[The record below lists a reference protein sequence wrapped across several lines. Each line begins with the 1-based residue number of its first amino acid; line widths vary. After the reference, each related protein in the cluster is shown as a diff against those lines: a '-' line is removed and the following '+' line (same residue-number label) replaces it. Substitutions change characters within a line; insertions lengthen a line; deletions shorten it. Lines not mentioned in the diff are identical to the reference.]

1 MTRSERASQIWAVLA
16 LSAKGRQS
24 LTYGILSKLVGVPAA
39 GLGKLLEPI
48 QSYCLIEKLP
58 PLTILVVQQESG
70 LPGSGFTGAK
80 ATEFT
85 RDQMRVFSFDWIEH
99 GNPQP
104 ESLERA
110 ALQQPSNG

>member
-16 LSAKGRQS
+16 LAATNRQS
-24 LTYGILSKLVGVPAA
+24 LTYGMLSKLIGVPAA

-48 QSYCLIEKLP
+48 QSYCIVEGLP

-80 ATEFT
+80 ATEYAK
-85 RDQMRVFSFDWIEH
+85 DQMKVFGYNWMQH
-99 GNPQP
+99 GNPQS
-104 ESLERA
+104 EVFERA
-110 ALQQPSNG
+110 VQLHPSNG

>member
-16 LSAKGRQS
+16 LAAKGRQS
-24 LTYGILSKLVGVPAA
+24 LTYGILSRLVGVPAA

-80 ATEFT
+80 ATEYAK
-85 RDQMRVFSFDWIEH
+85 DQMRVFAFDWIEH

-104 ESLERA
+104 EKLELA
-110 ALQQPSNG
+110 AQQYPSNG